1 MPLHQRIKT
10 DKETEIWIWHIDEGV
25 DQLRKDLRLS
35 EADQNRFEKR
45 KSTNHQKGFLAT
57 RKLLVSA
64 GIPPNNLSHNN
75 DGIPELETGQ
85 HISISHAKTVA
96 AIALGKDSLGID
108 VETYRTKIQTIA
120 PRFLHTAEGF
130 ALAGELSIEKL
141 TLVWTAKEAL
151 YKALKQKGI
160 DFSQQLCVAPFQWGD
175 NKGSAKVIFPDK
187 TLNFSL
193 NFVIENDYCATLAT
207 HKK

>member
-25 DQLRKDLRLS
+25 DQLRKDLRLT

-75 DGIPELETGQ
+75 DGIPLPSFTLEANEVIPINSSGLQ
-85 HISISHAKTVA
+85 PDAKFA
-96 AIALGKDSLGID
+96 F
-108 VETYRTKIQTIA
+108 EC
-120 PRFLHTAEGF
+120 FL
-130 ALAGELSIEKL
+130 S
-141 TLVWTAKEAL
+141 
-151 YKALKQKGI
+151 
-160 DFSQQLCVAPFQWGD
+160 SSPF
-175 NKGSAKVIFPDK
+175 V
-187 TLNFSL
+187 
-193 NFVIENDYCATLAT
+193 V
-207 HKK
+207 